1 MGQGFGPAPFPS
13 RPFCIA
19 PPLHLAALRVSYHEL
34 FMRLANKVSIVTGA
48 GAGIGEG
55 TAIRFAE
62 EGSQLVL
69 ADISEGNLARVAARV
84 AELGA
89 DVVTVAGDIS
99 REEDAKRI
107 SDAAIE
113 RFGGLDILVNNA
125 ANFTTVSVEHAT
137 PQDWE
142 KVLGVNVIGT
152 ALVAKHAIPHIRKRG
167 KGSIVNVSS
176 TSALMAQPDFATYN
190 TSKGAL
196 LSMTI
201 CMALDLAPSNIRVNS
216 ICPGCILTSATE
228 REWIRMGITKEE
240 WIREMAPQHMLNRVG
255 DVREV
260 ANAILFFASD
270 EASFITGAHLMVD
283 GGRIAK

>member
-1 MGQGFGPAPFPS
+1 
-13 RPFCIA
+13 
-19 PPLHLAALRVSYHEL
+19 
-34 FMRLANKVSIVTGA
+34 MRLANKISVITGA

-62 EGSQLVL
+62 EGSRLVL
-69 ADISEGNLARVAARV
+69 ADISEAALKAVSKRVSA
-84 AELGA
+84 LGA
-89 DVVTVAGDIS
+89 EVVAVPGDIS
-99 REEDAKRI
+99 VEDDARRI
-107 SDAAIE
+107 AEAAVE
-113 RFGGLDILVNNA
+113 RFGGIDILVNNA

-137 PQDWE
+137 AGDWQ

-228 REWIRMGITKEE
+228 REWIRMGLTKEQ
-240 WIREMAPQHMLNRVG
+240 WIAEMAPQHMLNRVG
-255 DVREV
+255 DVMEV

>member
-1 MGQGFGPAPFPS
+1 
-13 RPFCIA
+13 
-19 PPLHLAALRVSYHEL
+19 
-34 FMRLANKVSIVTGA
+34 MRLANKVAIITGA

-62 EGSQLVL
+62 EGARLVL
-69 ADISEGNLARVAARV
+69 ADISEDNLGKVASFLSG
-84 AELGA
+84 LGA
-89 DVVTVAGDIS
+89 EILTVPGDIS
-99 REEDAKRI
+99 REEDARRI
-107 SDAAIE
+107 SDKAVE
-113 RFGGLDILVNNA
+113 RFGGIDILVNNA

-137 PQDWE
+137 PRDWE

-167 KGSIVNVSS
+167 RGSIVNVSS

-228 REWIRMGITKEE
+228 REWVRMGLTKEQ
-240 WIREMAPQHMLNRVG
+240 WVAEMAPQHMLNRVG
-255 DVREV
+255 DAREV

>member
-1 MGQGFGPAPFPS
+1 
-13 RPFCIA
+13 
-19 PPLHLAALRVSYHEL
+19 
-34 FMRLANKVSIVTGA
+34 MRLANKVSIITGA

-62 EGSQLVL
+62 EGSRLVL
-69 ADISEGNLARVAARV
+69 ADISEANVNAVAAQV
-84 AELGA
+84 AALGA
-89 DVVTVAGDIS
+89 EVVAVAGDIS
-99 REEDAKRI
+99 KEDDARRI
-107 SDAAIE
+107 SDVAVQK
-113 RFGGLDILVNNA
+113 FGGIDILVNNA
-125 ANFTTVSVEHAT
+125 ANFTTIGVEKASVE
-137 PQDWE
+137 DWQR
-142 KVLGVNVIGT
+142 VLGVNVIGT
-152 ALVAKHAIPHIRKRG
+152 ALVAKHAIPHIRQRG

-201 CMALDLAPSNIRVNS
+201 CMALDLAPHNIRVNS
-216 ICPGCILTSATE
+216 ICPGCVLTSATE
-228 REWIRMGITKEE
+228 REWIRMGITKEQ
-240 WIREMAPQHMLNRVG
+240 WIAEMAPQHMLNRVG
-255 DVREV
+255 EAREI